1 MAVSYMKN
9 AVSAISPF
17 DTIQLPGPFNC
28 IVFNSK
34 LNYMKKYIDYP
45 ELPRDSECYPQ
56 VSLILPF
63 QLKMKTDAEILQL
76 LTSEAD
82 KIEKSL
88 QLKYSEVMLTAVMKK
103 LRGLIATVKHQRNMS
118 IGIFVSPLMGKI
130 FYFNQTPQK
139 SNYWPILDKIT
150 QN

>member
-1 MAVSYMKN
+1 
-9 AVSAISPF
+9 
-17 DTIQLPGPFNC
+17 
-28 IVFNSK
+28 
-34 LNYMKKYIDYP
+34 MKKYIDYP
-45 ELPRDSECYPQ
+45 KMPRDSESYPQ

-63 QLKMKTDAEILQL
+63 ELKMKTDAGILQL

-82 KIEKSL
+82 KIEKNL
-88 QLKYSEVMLTAVMKK
+88 KLKYSEVRLTPVMKR
-103 LRGLIATVKHQRNMS
+103 LRGLIATVTHQRNMS

-139 SNYWPILDKIT
+139 SNYWPILDKIL